1 MTFIA
6 KRDCNW
12 SANFS
17 YSFKKGDVVSINE
30 MDHDKAKAS
39 GIFEISNESEV
50 VEDVK
55 PNKRRT
61 SKQSDAIS

>member
-12 SANFS
+12 SANFN
-17 YSFKKGDVVSINE
+17 YSFKKGDVVDIQE
-30 MDHDKAKAS
+30 VDHDKAIAS
-39 GIFEISNESEV
+39 GIFEILIKEV

-55 PNKRRT
+55 PIKRRT
-61 SKQSDAIS
+61 NKQPDSIS